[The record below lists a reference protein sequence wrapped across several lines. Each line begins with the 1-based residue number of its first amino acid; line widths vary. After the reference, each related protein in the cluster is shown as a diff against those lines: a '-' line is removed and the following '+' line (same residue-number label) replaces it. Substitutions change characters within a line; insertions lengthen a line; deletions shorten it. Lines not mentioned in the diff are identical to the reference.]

1 MKLIKDIE
9 EQKEKLE
16 TDFKSNEEIQKLV
29 QQNTEKKKQ
38 VGDWIT
44 GTEEIVSDLRAS
56 KKKVQKKVKRQ
67 KKVRQR
73 TRFCCMKHWKQK
85 LKKQL
90 LRVYK

>member
-1 MKLIKDIE
+1 ME

-29 QQNTEKKKQ
+29 QQNTERKNQ

-56 KKKVQKKVKRQ
+56 KKKV
-67 KKVRQR
+67 
-73 TRFCCMKHWKQK
+73 
-85 LKKQL
+85 
-90 LRVYK
+90 